1 MTRPN
6 EQDEPEEPMLDVAG
20 GDPALSRHL
29 RDSLKVLGERTDDP
43 EFRRLVADVLAGRR
57 GLREAAGSPV
67 FAAAVDARVD
77 QFIERWAEIP
87 EEERAELAAQG
98 EREFAALR
106 ERLDRERRD
115 RERWLRDHPD
125 GY

>member
-6 EQDEPEEPMLDVAG
+6 KQDEQDEPMLDVAG

-29 RDSLKVLGERTDDP
+29 RESLKVLSERTDDP

-57 GLREAAGSPV
+57 GLREAAGTPV
-67 FAAAVDARVD
+67 FASAVDARVD

-106 ERLDRERRD
+106 ERLAWERRD